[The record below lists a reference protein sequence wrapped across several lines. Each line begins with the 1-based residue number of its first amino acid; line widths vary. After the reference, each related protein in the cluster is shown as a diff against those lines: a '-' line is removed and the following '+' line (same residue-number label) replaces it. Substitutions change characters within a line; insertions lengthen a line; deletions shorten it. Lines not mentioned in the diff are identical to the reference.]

1 MIKVENVVRNYQAGE
16 TIVKALRGV
25 SLEIKKGEF
34 LSIAGPSGSG
44 KTTLLN
50 LIGCIDQ
57 MDSGD
62 ITIKEEHVSKMK
74 KKEKTNFR
82 RNNLGFIFQT
92 YNLIPVLT
100 AYENVAFVLSLLNL
114 PEKEVKERTM
124 AILKE
129 VGLEGMENRRPGRL
143 SGGQQQRV
151 ATARALVNNPE
162 LILADETLYEHKGR
176 IDFIDRNVD
185 SSTGAILLQ
194 ATFPNPDGLIRPG
207 QFARVKAMVKEEKNA
222 LLVPQKS
229 VSELQ
234 GQYSVFIVN
243 SENMIESKQ
252 VKVGERI
259 GEFLVIKD
267 GLNDGDKVILEGVQ
281 KVRSGMEVVPEI
293 TEFKSQINSQ
303 N

>member
-1 MIKVENVVRNYQAGE
+1 MIKVDNVVRNYHAGE
-16 TIVKALRGV
+16 TVVKALRGV

-57 MDSGD
+57 MDGGEIS
-62 ITIKEEHVSKMK
+62 IKDEVISTMK

-114 PEKEVKERTM
+114 PEKEVKDRTM

-129 VGLEGMENRRPGRL
+129 VGLEGMEHRRPSRL

-151 ATARALVNNPE
+151 AIARALVKNPE
-162 LILADETLYEHKGR
+162 IILADEPTANLDSDTGR
-176 IDFIDRNVD
+176 
-185 SSTGAILLQ
+185 
-194 ATFPNPDGLIRPG
+194 
-207 QFARVKAMVKEEKNA
+207 E
-222 LLVPQKS
+222 
-229 VSELQ
+229 
-234 GQYSVFIVN
+234 
-243 SENMIESKQ
+243 
-252 VKVGERI
+252 
-259 GEFLVIKD
+259 
-267 GLNDGDKVILEGVQ
+267 ILELMKTMNEKHKTTFIFSTHDKMV
-281 KVRSGMEVVPEI
+281 MEYASRLVMLHDG
-293 TEFKSQINSQ
+293 QIQSDEKR
-303 N
+303 